1 MTEFAGWHM
10 PVWFESI
17 IKEHLAVRN
26 RVGIFDVTHMGRFII
41 SGVDSTHLL
50 QYITVNNV
58 EKLKVGRL
66 HYSLICNEEGG
77 IKDDIMLLRLEEER
91 FLLICNAS
99 NREKIENWLISKSKD
114 YKVSI
119 ENVSDEVPMFAIQ
132 GPLAEETLQKIV
144 DVNLRKL
151 KHWRLVKTKILDV
164 EVLISRSGY
173 TGEDG
178 FEITLWKI
186 PLKEA
191 EKAVKIWKE
200 ILKAGSEFGIAEC
213 GLGARDTLRLEAGLV
228 LYGNDI
234 DEETTPLEAR
244 LEWVVKFNKGEFIGK
259 DALLKQLNEG
269 VKRLRV
275 GLKMIDRGIPRPHY
289 DIYVDEEKIGY
300 ITSGTFSPL
309 LKIGIGMGY
318 VKANYAEEGREVKV
332 DIRGRKAKAQI
343 VNWPF
348 YDTAVYGR
356 RRKRESK

>member
-151 KHWRLVKTKILDV
+151 KHWRLVKTRILDV
-164 EVLISRSGY
+164 EALISRSGY
-173 TGEDG
+173 TLSL
-178 FEITLWKI
+178 IHI
-186 PLKEA
+186 
-191 EKAVKIWKE
+191 
-200 ILKAGSEFGIAEC
+200 
-213 GLGARDTLRLEAGLV
+213 
-228 LYGNDI
+228 
-234 DEETTPLEAR
+234 
-244 LEWVVKFNKGEFIGK
+244 
-259 DALLKQLNEG
+259 
-269 VKRLRV
+269 
-275 GLKMIDRGIPRPHY
+275 
-289 DIYVDEEKIGY
+289 
-300 ITSGTFSPL
+300 
-309 LKIGIGMGY
+309 
-318 VKANYAEEGREVKV
+318 
-332 DIRGRKAKAQI
+332 
-343 VNWPF
+343 
-348 YDTAVYGR
+348 
-356 RRKRESK
+356 